1 MDGTAIDGDRAP
13 VGSHV
18 AVLAGT
24 DTYAITVAVSIDF
37 AAVDDN
43 ISAVA
48 VLAAANAGSVCAAV
62 GIDGAALNPQR
73 AATGIIAA
81 TDARTI
87 FTAVCSYDAAGID
100 SCFTARQS
108 LGAADT
114 GCFATTVG
122 CYIGTFFYCNDTA
135 LSTYVICAEDCAFFE
150 GSAFANAGCSFTT
163 RCLDRTILEGDVTA
177 FATRTAA
184 NTCTSIRTTTTVFFS
199 IGNPT

>member
-48 VLAAANAGSVCAAV
+48 GFAAAYAGSVCAAV
-62 GIDGAALNPQR
+62 GFHAAAANPYR
-73 AATGIIAA
+73 AATGVIAA

-87 FTAVCSYDAAGID
+87 FTAVCFYDAAGID
-100 SCFTARQS
+100 SCFTARK
-108 LGAADT
+108 LRTAADT
-114 GCFATTVG
+114 SSFFTAVC
-122 CYIGTFFYCNDTA
+122 CDISTFFYANDAA
-135 LSTYVICAEDCAFFE
+135 LGI
-150 GSAFANAGCSFTT
+150 
-163 RCLDRTILEGDVTA
+163 
-177 FATRTAA
+177 
-184 NTCTSIRTTTTVFFS
+184 
-199 IGNPT
+199 